1 LENVVSLQPV
11 IIKKLKI
18 MALETRP
25 FPELSGQALIDF
37 LEKVKN
43 FKDDTPREK
52 MIEGLRWVRRE
63 TAKQQKRLEDA
74 ESEKGL

>member
-1 LENVVSLQPV
+1 
-11 IIKKLKI
+11 

-25 FPELSGQALIDF
+25 FPELSGQALVDF

-43 FKDDTPREK
+43 FKDDTTREEI
-52 MIEGLRWVRRE
+52 IEGIRWVRRE

-74 ESEKGL
+74 EFKNGL